1 MFNNPFREEAADAR
15 NKRQEL
21 DHLLRVTAPHERVIV
36 ACIGVVLLAVAGWML
51 FGSVERSLTL
61 DGLLVAPGER
71 YDIVA
76 REQGHLLEILV
87 AAGERVEAGE
97 TVARQTVPEL
107 DREIMIL
114 RDRMDL
120 LSTQAA
126 KTGGAGAE
134 TSLLE
139 DIRVALLR
147 MEAQKSAAQS
157 IVSQAGGEIVA
168 WRRAAGEFLQPGA
181 AIAQILD
188 THGKTP
194 RAVLRVEE
202 TAARRVQPGMAA
214 EIQFALPDGGRRQV
228 RGQVA
233 AVDLGPLPD
242 WLAALPP
249 ASRNSLS
256 RIDLDV
262 EEASGLT
269 APDGMPCRV
278 RIRLGRQ
285 SPIALFGRMS

>member
-51 FGSVERSLTL
+51 FGSVERNLTL

-76 REQGHLLEILV
+76 REQGHLLEIMV
-87 AAGERVEAGE
+87 AAGDRVEAGE

-114 RDRMDL
+114 RDRMGL
-120 LSTQAA
+120 LSAQAA
-126 KTGGAGAE
+126 KTGGGEE
-134 TSLLE
+134 TSLE

-147 MEAQKSAAQS
+147 MEAQKSAAES
-157 IVSQAGGEIVA
+157 IVSQTGGEVIA

-188 THGKTP
+188 AQGKTP

-202 TAARRVQPGMAA
+202 TAAKRVQPGMAA
-214 EIQFALPDGGRRQV
+214 EIQFALPDGERRQV

-233 AVDLGPLPD
+233 AVKPGPLPG

-256 RIDLDV
+256 RIDLDF
-262 EEASGLT
+262 EADGGLT
-269 APDGMPCRV
+269 APDGTPCRV

-285 SPIALFGRMS
+285 SPIALFKRVS